1 VHDTGWKDNVVTDQG
16 RRRLYVSNQGWTTG
30 FDLFIHESVGEGNVR
45 RSAIQFVYGTQPQVT
60 NPSVNDLDRPT
71 LLQTRTGTF
80 PAVGVSRD
88 INMLGL
94 TTVTAINVNTD
105 TLHGIVAYT
114 KLSSTVVQGAAQ
126 TADAQYRVTWSLD
139 P

>member
-1 VHDTGWKDNVVTDQG
+1 VA
-16 RRRLYVSNQGWTTG
+16 
-30 FDLFIHESVGEGNVR
+30 EGNVR
-45 RSAIQFVYGTQPQVT
+45 RSALQFIYANQPQVT
-60 NPSVNDLDRPT
+60 NPSVNDLDRLT

-80 PAVGVSRD
+80 GTVGVSRN

-94 TTVTAINVNTD
+94 TTATAVVAAQNA
-105 TLHGIVAYT
+105 LFGIVAYT
-114 KLSSTVVQGAAQ
+114 KLSSTVVQGPAQ